1 MERDNKSNKTKPHEK
16 RKGKKRPLVAT
27 VGGPMYTPVK
37 APLSRDAHLQ
47 AMAVG
52 LEAANAVLPS
62 SLCTNP
68 MLPLA
73 GTLAIF

>member
-1 MERDNKSNKTKPHEK
+1 MEQDNNSKKTKPHTKE
-16 RKGKKRPLVAT
+16 KGKKRLQVAA
-27 VGGPMYTPVK
+27 VGRPMYMLFKVRS
-37 APLSRDAHLQ
+37 SRDAHLQ
-47 AMAVG
+47 AMMVG

-73 GTLAIF
+73 ATLAIF